1 MAKIIETET
10 KGTYQIITWFGVKV
24 KVKYKVYD
32 GKVYIR
38 PLILYSIRDCW
49 SVIALLGWFQTTIKK
64 EVLDKKIIAYTFD
77 PYE

>member
-10 KGTYQIITWFGVKV
+10 KGTYQIITWFGAKV

-77 PYE
+77 PYG

>member
-1 MAKIIETET
+1 MAKIIETKV
-10 KGTYQIITWFGVKV
+10 KGTYQIITWFGAKV

-49 SVIALLGWFQTTIKK
+49 SVIALLGWFQSTIKK
-64 EVLDKKIIAYTFD
+64 EVLNKKIIAYTFD

>member
-10 KGTYQIITWFGVKV
+10 KGTYQIITWFGAKV

>member
-10 KGTYQIITWFGVKV
+10 KGTYQIITWFGAKV

-64 EVLDKKIIAYTFD
+64 EVLDKKIIAYKFD
-77 PYE
+77 PYK

>member
-10 KGTYQIITWFGVKV
+10 KGTYQIITWFGAKV

-49 SVIALLGWFQTTIKK
+49 SVIALLGWFQITIKK

-77 PYE
+77 PYG

>member
-10 KGTYQIITWFGVKV
+10 KGTYQIITWFGAKV

-49 SVIALLGWFQTTIKK
+49 SVIALLGWFQITIKK

>member
-10 KGTYQIITWFGVKV
+10 KGTYQIITWFGAKV

-64 EVLDKKIIAYTFD
+64 EDLDKKNNCIYI
-77 PYE
+77 